1 MRGLSESIWMQEVN
15 SVKIVIKKLSFKIM
29 VVSGPIEVVLV
40 LFLVS
45 GGVAWWL
52 LLEQRESLYLC
63 MLLTRAEVYV
73 VVLQCSKL

>member
-1 MRGLSESIWMQEVN
+1 
-15 SVKIVIKKLSFKIM
+15 M

-52 LLEQRESLYLC
+52 LLEQMWSLYLC
-63 MLLTRAEVYV
+63 MLLTRAEVACCAA
-73 VVLQCSKL
+73 VLEALG